1 MTVTVKLFAIAAELA
16 KAPSIEIDLAE
27 GNTVADLRLAMA
39 QKCPALARVLPH
51 FLFAINSQYATETTQ
66 ISPAADV
73 ACIPPVSGG

>member
-16 KAPSIEIDLAE
+16 KAPTIEIGLED
-27 GNTVADLRLAMA
+27 GSTVADLRQAMA

-51 FLFAINSQYATETTQ
+51 FLFAVNSQYATETTV
-66 ISPAADV
+66 IPAAADV